1 MTTEMRSITEI
12 ICNRILTSSVVRRGI
27 SENLSESSQ
36 LMTLRQLTSAC
47 RSSVSSISADG
58 GSGAKRGANTDDH
71 KRLNRHQLQVALVEI
86 SHLIVALG
94 EAGAS
99 SLEDLLPVLRDSLS
113 HADAGVRHE
122 ASAVYA
128 SISQAFPTEGR
139 TFVIE
144 CLGTFGANLDAI
156 QSLSRV
162 TAASSPAP
170 RSRFRHSNN
179 NDQNIGT
186 TPTAE
191 LMKHQ
196 ATLHGN
202 ALAVSMLMHEFPHI
216 IGGIATVIVSKVFD
230 VVGKLLECQFNEG
243 FVKVGIMSSFLFLV
257 FPFFAQHSVSS
268 PTFYVLVESKRRLH
282 LHQSGIL
289 LAIRCFIH
297 GYRCCCASPRYDSI
311 FLLAKQLP

>member
-1 MTTEMRSITEI
+1 M
-12 ICNRILTSSVVRRGI
+12 LTSNVLRRGI

-36 LMTLRQLTSAC
+36 LVILRQLTKAC
-47 RSSVSSISADG
+47 RSSVSSTSADG
-58 GSGAKRGANTDDH
+58 GSGAKRGINTDGH
-71 KRLNRHQLQVALVEI
+71 KQLNRHQLQVALVEI
-86 SHLIVALG
+86 SHVIVALG

-99 SLEDLLPVLRDSLS
+99 SLEDLLPVLRDTLS

-122 ASAVYA
+122 ASIVYA

-144 CLGTFGANLDAI
+144 CLGLFGANLDAI

-162 TAASSPAP
+162 AAASSPAP

-179 NDQNIGT
+179 DHYIGT
-186 TPTAE
+186 TPAAE

-216 IGGIATVIVSKVFD
+216 VGGVATVIVSKVFD
-230 VVGKLLECQFNEG
+230 VVGKLLDCQFSAG
-243 FVKVGIMSSFLFLV
+243 FVKVGIMSSLLFLV
-257 FPFFAQHSVSS
+257 FLFFTEHTVSS
-268 PTFYVLVESKRRLH
+268 TTFHIV
-282 LHQSGIL
+282 
-289 LAIRCFIH
+289 
-297 GYRCCCASPRYDSI
+297 
-311 FLLAKQLP
+311 

>member
-1 MTTEMRSITEI
+1 M
-12 ICNRILTSSVVRRGI
+12 LASSVVRRGI

-36 LMTLRQLTSAC
+36 LMILRQLASAC

-58 GSGAKRGANTDDH
+58 GSGTNRGTNTDGH
-71 KRLNRHQLQVALVEI
+71 KQLNRHQLQVALVEI

-94 EAGAS
+94 EAAAS

-113 HADAGVRHE
+113 YTDAGVRHE

-139 TFVIE
+139 DFVIE
-144 CLGTFGANLDAI
+144 SLGTFGANLDAI

-162 TAASSPAP
+162 ASTSSPAP
-170 RSRFRHSNN
+170 RSSRFRLSN

-186 TPTAE
+186 TPAAE

-202 ALAVSMLMHEFPHI
+202 ALAISMLMHEFPHI
-216 IGGIATVIVSKVFD
+216 IGGVATVIVSKVFD
-230 VVGKLLECQFNEG
+230 VIRKLLDCQFNEV
-243 FVKVGIMSSFLFLV
+243 FLKVGIVLNFLV
-257 FPFFAQHSVSS
+257 FFFFF
-268 PTFYVLVESKRRLH
+268 T
-282 LHQSGIL
+282 
-289 LAIRCFIH
+289 
-297 GYRCCCASPRYDSI
+297 
-311 FLLAKQLP
+311 